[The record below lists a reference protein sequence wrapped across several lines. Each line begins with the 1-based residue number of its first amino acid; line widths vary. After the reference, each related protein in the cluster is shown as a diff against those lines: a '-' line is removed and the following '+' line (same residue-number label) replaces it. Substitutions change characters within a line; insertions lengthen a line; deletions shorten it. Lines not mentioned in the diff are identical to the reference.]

1 MLASKPADGRVDA
14 RMMRDHIENE
24 AGRSNLVI
32 IPVAFPLQ
40 SCSLQLMSPRVS
52 PPSEHEQSKVLRSMD
67 YAGGSYSS
75 GASGTL
81 RRWFTCVS

>member
-1 MLASKPADGRVDA
+1 MLASEPADGRVDA
-14 RMMRDHIENE
+14 RMMQDHVKNE

-52 PPSEHEQSKVLRSMD
+52 PPSEHEQSQGIKVNGLCRGILLF
-67 YAGGSYSS
+67 GG
-75 GASGTL
+75 
-81 RRWFTCVS
+81 